1 MGAIKTT
8 ELSNGN
14 IGLEITYGGKE
25 APFGGVDTSAPP
37 AYIDPACFTNCDGFI
52 VVDNQLVAA
61 SLNPVAIPT
70 LWNGTVG
77 VILIGFGNFYT
88 PKYGT
93 LNYALGY
100 KASNVSGP
108 PTGVDYTFYMTA
120 WVPGNP
126 ATYWNDTLN
135 YTLFNSATPATK
147 ASVTV
152 DLQTITGG
160 GLGTGATVTIAAV
173 TSVGYE
179 GVYEGSYFYLDGIL
193 STVTI
198 SPGNGGT
205 NYVVGDTYWVVQ
217 GTDPAN
223 ITAQV
228 VVETVNPL
236 TGAILTVSI
245 VPDSYTATYTAASDS
260 TSNHAAITSN
270 VISTA
275 GWGYSLGTATLAF
288 AQPSDVVLQIEG
300 PGGSS
305 TYTVQSNGATPVTPT
320 LPGSGAII
328 GGMAYDSGGVFQE
341 TSGWSYTSIT
351 GTLAKIVVDNN
362 TSSSYPNIGG
372 VNYSVGQAYYL
383 DECYTAATASQV
395 NGADLNV
402 LEFISNPPVAVKQ
415 GTAKVLITAV
425 GAGGSITGV
434 QIIDSGLASDGFGC
448 LNTTNVPGST
458 VVGFQTNVYAL
469 LRPVPLN
476 TLTSSPVI
484 ILDAMAADINGLST
498 YPQDQNVT
506 ATVNISASSLTLT
519 AIIAGTIGNSIT
531 VQDLSVITG
540 SDASY
545 YYFSCRSLTYLTGG
559 SDGAGSGTVLSTVLP
574 NKASIAS
581 VGGTL
586 YIGNIG
592 PAIIKYGGPGAFAT
606 STTLQ
611 GVRVLRKFAGSLIG
625 LGLIPAPGT
634 VIASVDMI
642 FAWSATNDLDTWAPL
657 GLDGNVTGAGFAQL
671 ADIGDYLTGLIVTNA
686 TAFIIRSQGISYA
699 TATGNATSPF
709 NFDHIGLG
717 DEGEGAQV
725 TALLAQYDQSG
736 LYVGNSDVYQIAN
749 GITAVGAKIKTALF
763 NALSNNPF
771 RFFGNA
777 ACTVMINSETV
788 LFLLAVG
795 NVIYIY
801 NPSNATWQTIT
812 LAVLAADLYSLAL
825 GVFASS
831 NTTASSNLFNQC
843 SPIIVVELSPQVYQF
858 YELSEGVPN
867 ALSLSLPP
875 SVTFPS
881 EEVAFGRDIT
891 VDGIY
896 SAISAQVSENVA
908 MFYNLNGNVFSAQS
922 LTPTEFDSLS
932 ALPVGTQVFP
942 DSVTSS
948 GAVTEHSPQLQISI
962 AALPDT
968 GTALVRLTKQAIFG
982 SFDPRQR
989 PV

>member
-1 MGAIKTT
+1 MGAIEKT

-37 AYIDPACFTNCDGFI
+37 AYIDPRCFTNCDGFI

-61 SLNPVAIPT
+61 SLNPVQIPT
-70 LWNGTVG
+70 LWSGTAG

-88 PKYGT
+88 PRYGT

-100 KASNVSGP
+100 KASGVTGP

-126 ATYWNDTLN
+126 VTYWNDTLN
-135 YTLFNSATPATK
+135 YTLYNSATPAIA

-152 DLQTITGG
+152 DLQTIAGGG
-160 GLGTGATVTIAAV
+160 GLGAGATVAITAV
-173 TSVGYE
+173 TSIAGPAH
-179 GVYEGSYFYLDGIL
+179 GNFGFDLTGII
-193 STVTI
+193 SAITVT
-198 SPGNGGT
+198 GGT
-205 NYVVGDTYWVVQ
+205 NYKVGDTYWIVQ
-217 GTDPAN
+217 GTTPAN

-228 VVETVNPL
+228 IIETVNPL
-236 TGAILTVSI
+236 TGAILTVSL
-245 VPDSYTATYTAASDS
+245 VPNSYETTYINSSMATVPLYTAGYNYTVGA
-260 TSNHAAITSN
+260 
-270 VISTA
+270 
-275 GWGYSLGTATLAF
+275 ATLAF

-305 TYTVQSNGATPVTPT
+305 TYTVQSNGVTPVTPT
-320 LPGSGAII
+320 LPGSGA
-328 GGMAYDSGGVFQE
+328 VLK
-341 TSGWSYTSIT
+341 IT
-351 GTLAKIVVDNN
+351 GVYQNGAYIDIAPITGIRTWSNVTIADLNFIGFFNE
-362 TSSSYPNIGG
+362 PGG
-372 VNYSVGQAYYL
+372 VNYSVCQVYYVVSGGVDFPTQTVTIDPVNAL
-383 DECYTAATASQV
+383 DP
-395 NGADLNV
+395 NV
-402 LEFISNPPVAVKQ
+402 QIQ
-415 GTAKVLITAV
+415 ITSV
-425 GAGGSITGV
+425 GAGGTITGF
-434 QIIDSGLASDGFGC
+434 QIVNTGLDDSNINMNDYFDQRP
-448 LNTTNVPGST
+448 VI
-458 VVGFQTNVYAL
+458 VGD
-469 LRPVPLN
+469 PVPLN

-484 ILDAMAADINGLST
+484 ILNAMAADINGLST
-498 YPQDQNVT
+498 YPADQNVI
-506 ATVNISASSLTLT
+506 ATVNTGSSSLTLT
-519 AIIAGTIGNSIT
+519 DVIAGVTGNSIT
-531 VQDLSVITG
+531 VKDLSVLTG

-545 YYFSCRSLTYLTGG
+545 YYFSCRALTHLTGG
-559 SDGAGSGTVLSTVLP
+559 SEGTGSGTVLSTVLP

-581 VGGTL
+581 VVGIL

-592 PAIIKYGGPGAFAT
+592 PAIIKYGGPGLFVT

-642 FAWSATNDLDTWAPL
+642 FAWSATLNLDTWAPL
-657 GLDGNVTGAGFAQL
+657 GLDGYVTGAGFAQL

-709 NFDHIGLG
+709 NFNHIGLG

-736 LYVGNSDVYQIAN
+736 LYVGNSDVYQLAN
-749 GITAVGAKIKTALF
+749 GITAVGAKINKALF
-763 NALSNNPF
+763 NTLGENSF
-771 RFFGNA
+771 RLFGNA
-777 ACTVMINSETV
+777 ACAVMLTSETV
-788 LFLLAVG
+788 LFLLAIG

-812 LAVLAADLYSLAL
+812 LLVSAENLYSLAL

-831 NTTASSNLFNQC
+831 NTTASSSLFNQC
-843 SPIIVVELSPQVYQF
+843 SPIVAVERSPQVYQF
-858 YELSEGVPN
+858 YELSDGVPN
-867 ALSLSLPP
+867 GSSLSLPP

-881 EEVAFGRDIT
+881 EEVAFGRDVT
-891 VDGIY
+891 VDGMY
-896 SAISAQVSENVA
+896 SAINAQVSEDVVIS
-908 MFYNLNGNVFSAQS
+908 YNLNGNEFSFQL
-922 LTPTEFDSLS
+922 LTPAEFDSLS
-932 ALPVGTQVFP
+932 TLPVETQIFS
-942 DSVTSS
+942 DSTATS

-962 AALPDT
+962 AALPDM

-982 SFDPRQR
+982 SFDPKQR

>member
-37 AYIDPACFTNCDGFI
+37 AYIDPRCFTNCDGFI

-70 LWNGTVG
+70 LWSGTAG
-77 VILIGFGNFYT
+77 VTLIGFGNFYT

-100 KASNVSGP
+100 TASSVSGT
-108 PTGVDYTFYMTA
+108 PTGVDYIFYMTA

-135 YTLFNSATPATK
+135 YTLFNSLTPAIPASITMNLDTTSSATP
-147 ASVTV
+147 
-152 DLQTITGG
+152 
-160 GLGTGATVTIAAV
+160 GTGATVNITGITSFGAGGFSLTGIITSMTITGGINYTVGATYWVSQGSNVTAQIVV
-173 TSVGYE
+173 TSVSE
-179 GVYEGSYFYLDGIL
+179 I
-193 STVTI
+193 
-198 SPGNGGT
+198 
-205 NYVVGDTYWVVQ
+205 
-217 GTDPAN
+217 
-223 ITAQV
+223 
-228 VVETVNPL
+228 
-236 TGAILTVSI
+236 GAITGFTI
-245 VPDSYTATYTAASDS
+245 VPDAFTTTYVNSSLIPQTYSCAGWDYTIGSATLTYAQL
-260 TSNHAAITSN
+260 SN
-270 VISTA
+270 VVLEIA
-275 GWGYSLGTATLAF
+275 G
-288 AQPSDVVLQIEG
+288 PR
-300 PGGSS
+300 GSAK
-305 TYTVQSNGATPVTPT
+305 YTVENNGVTQITPT
-320 LPGSGAII
+320 YPGTGAVLVVEAIV
-328 GGMAYDSGGVFQE
+328 SGGRI
-341 TSGWSYTSIT
+341 YTPTTWDGFAT
-351 GTLAKIVVDNN
+351 GALYQIGIGV
-362 TSSSYPNIGG
+362 GG
-372 VNYSVGQAYYL
+372 VNYSVGQVFSIIQGPL
-383 DECYTAATASQV
+383 GLI
-395 NGADLNV
+395 NGALV
-402 LEFISNPPVAVKQ
+402 LVTS
-415 GTAKVLITAV
+415 V
-425 GAGGSITGV
+425 GAGGSLTGC
-434 QIIDSGLASDGFGC
+434 QLIATGTAASGYIPSIFDPPVASLA
-448 LNTTNVPGST
+448 P
-458 VVGFQTNVYAL
+458 Y
-469 LRPVPLN
+469 PVPTLVSGPEYILN
-476 TLTSSPVI
+476 
-484 ILDAMAADINGLST
+484 AMAADINGLST
-498 YPQDQNVT
+498 YPADPNVT

-519 AIIAGTIGNSIT
+519 AIIPGVIGNRIT
-531 VQDLSVITG
+531 VQDFSTITG
-540 SDASY
+540 PDLFY
-545 YYFSCRSLTYLTGG
+545 YYFPVWTATHLTGG
-559 SDGAGSGTVLSTVLP
+559 DDGTGSGTVLSTILP

-671 ADIGDYLTGLIVTNA
+671 TDIGDYLTGLIVTNA
-686 TAFIIRSQGISYA
+686 TAFIIRSQGVSYA
-699 TATGNATSPF
+699 TATGNAASPF
-709 NFDHIGLG
+709 NFSHIGLG

-736 LYVGNSDVYQIAN
+736 LYVGNSDVYQLAN
-749 GITAVGAKIKTALF
+749 GITAVGAKINKALF
-763 NALSNNPF
+763 NTLGENSF
-771 RFFGNA
+771 RLFGSA
-777 ACTVMINSETV
+777 ACAVMLTSETV
-788 LFLLAVG
+788 LFLLAIG

-812 LAVLAADLYSLAL
+812 LLVSAENLYSLAL
-825 GVFASS
+825 GVFASL

-843 SPIIVVELSPQVYQF
+843 SPVVAVELSPQVYQF

-881 EEVAFGRDIT
+881 EEIAFGRDIT

-908 MFYNLNGNVFSAQS
+908 MLYNLNGNVFSVQS

>member
-37 AYIDPACFTNCDGFI
+37 AYIDPTCFTNCDGFI

-61 SLNPVAIPT
+61 SLNPVQIPT
-70 LWNGTVG
+70 LWSGTAG

-100 KASNVSGP
+100 TASSVSGT

-126 ATYWNDTLN
+126 ATFWNDTLN

-147 ASVTV
+147 AS
-152 DLQTITGG
+152 LTINLETQGAG
-160 GLGTGATVTIAAV
+160 SPGTGATVNITEVSSLGTGASEPPGAASQFYLGGIVEAVTIA
-173 TSVGYE
+173 
-179 GVYEGSYFYLDGIL
+179 
-193 STVTI
+193 
-198 SPGNGGT
+198 GGT
-205 NYVVGDTYWVVQ
+205 GYAIGDTYWLVQ
-217 GTDPAN
+217 GSN
-223 ITAQV
+223 VTAQV
-228 VVETVNPL
+228 TITAVSGI
-236 TGAILTVSI
+236 GAITGFTI
-245 VPDSYTATYTAASDS
+245 VPNSYSVTYTNS
-260 TSNHAAITSN
+260 SN
-270 VISTA
+270 ISVTANTA
-275 GWGYSLGTATLAF
+275 GWGYSTGAATLTY
-288 AQPSDVVLQIEG
+288 SVESTVVLQIVG
-300 PGGSS
+300 PGGTA
-305 TYTVQSNGATPVTPT
+305 TYTVLSNGVAPVTPT
-320 LPGSGAII
+320 LPGSGAALFI
-328 GGMAYDSGGVFQE
+328 GALNDAGTIVPYYGGPKNA
-341 TSGWSYTSIT
+341 TGSIYSI
-351 GTLAKIVVDNN
+351 GVANN
-362 TSSSYPNIGG
+362 TSTAYPSVGG
-372 VNYSVGQAYYL
+372 VNYSVGDEYYL
-383 DECYTAATASQV
+383 DEALGYGVSNSPDPVTG
-395 NGADLNV
+395 GAPV
-402 LEFISNPPVAVKQ
+402 SNPPTILIQ

-425 GAGGSITGV
+425 GAGGAITEL
-434 QIIDSGLASDGFGC
+434 QLIDSGLPTDGYFF
-448 LNTTNVPGST
+448 NTTT
-458 VVGFQTNVYAL
+458 VSGICVLN
-469 LRPVPLN
+469 RPVPVS
-476 TLTSSPVI
+476 TVSSSPET
-484 ILDAMAADINGLST
+484 ILDDMAADINGLST
-498 YPQDQNVT
+498 YPPDQNVT

-531 VQDLSVITG
+531 AQDLSTITG
-540 SDASY
+540 PDLFY
-545 YYFSCRSLTYLTGG
+545 YYFPVRTATHLTGG
-559 SDGAGSGTVLSTVLP
+559 DDGTNSGTVLSTVLP

-592 PAIIKYGGPGAFAT
+592 PAIIKYGGPGLFVT

-611 GVRVLRKFAGSLIG
+611 GVRILKKFAGSLIG

-642 FAWSATNDLDTWAPL
+642 FAWSATDDLDTWAPL

-699 TATGNATSPF
+699 TATGNAASPF
-709 NFDHIGLG
+709 NFNHIGLG

-725 TALLAQYDQSG
+725 TALLSQYDQSG
-736 LYVGNSDVYQIAN
+736 LYVGNSDVYQVAN
-749 GITAVGAKIKTALF
+749 GISAVGAKIKTALF
-763 NALSNNPF
+763 NALNENSF
-771 RFFGNA
+771 KLFGNTSCA
-777 ACTVMINSETV
+777 VMTASETV
-788 LFLLAVG
+788 LFLLAIG

-801 NPSNATWQTIT
+801 NPSNATWQTVT
-812 LAVLAADLYSLAL
+812 LSTSAVNLYSLAL

-843 SPIIVVELSPQVYQF
+843 SPVVAIELSPQVYQF

-867 ALSLSLPP
+867 ALSLSLPS

-881 EEVAFGRDIT
+881 EEVSFGRDIT

-908 MFYNLNGNVFSAQS
+908 VTYSLNGNVFSTQS
-922 LTPTEFDSLS
+922 LTPSEFDSLS
-932 ALPVGTQVFP
+932 TLPVETQIFS
-942 DSVTSS
+942 DSTTSA
-948 GAVTEHSPQLQISI
+948 GAVTEHSPQLQISL

-968 GTALVRLTKQAIFG
+968 GTASVRLTKQAIFG
-982 SFDPRQR
+982 SFDPKQR

>member
-1 MGAIKTT
+1 MGAIEKT

-37 AYIDPACFTNCDGFI
+37 AYIDPRCFTNCDGFI

-61 SLNPVAIPT
+61 SLNPVQIPT
-70 LWNGTVG
+70 LWSGTAG

-88 PKYGT
+88 PRYGT

-100 KASNVSGP
+100 KASGVTRP

-126 ATYWNDTLN
+126 VTYWNDTLN
-135 YTLFNSATPATK
+135 YTLYNSATPAIA

-152 DLQTITGG
+152 DLQTIAGGG
-160 GLGTGATVTIAAV
+160 GLGAGATVAITAV
-173 TSVGYE
+173 TSIAGPAH
-179 GVYEGSYFYLDGIL
+179 GNFGFDLTGII
-193 STVTI
+193 SAITVT
-198 SPGNGGT
+198 GGT
-205 NYVVGDTYWVVQ
+205 NYKVGDTYWIVQ
-217 GTDPAN
+217 GTTPAN

-228 VVETVNPL
+228 IIETVNPL
-236 TGAILTVSI
+236 TGAILTVSL
-245 VPDSYTATYTAASDS
+245 VPNSYETTYINSSNATVPLYTAGYNYTVGA
-260 TSNHAAITSN
+260 
-270 VISTA
+270 
-275 GWGYSLGTATLAF
+275 ATLAF

-305 TYTVQSNGATPVTPT
+305 TYTVQSNGVTPVTPT
-320 LPGSGAII
+320 LPGSGA
-328 GGMAYDSGGVFQE
+328 VLR
-341 TSGWSYTSIT
+341 IT
-351 GTLAKIVVDNN
+351 GVYQNGAYIDIDSQTGNRTWSNVTIADLNFIRALDE
-362 TSSSYPNIGG
+362 PGG
-372 VNYSVGQAYYL
+372 VNYSVGQVYYVVSGGVDFITQTVTIDPVNAL
-383 DECYTAATASQV
+383 DP
-395 NGADLNV
+395 NV
-402 LEFISNPPVAVKQ
+402 QIQ
-415 GTAKVLITAV
+415 ITSV
-425 GAGGSITGV
+425 GAGGTITGF
-434 QIIDSGLASDGFGC
+434 QIVNTGLDDSNINMNDYFDQRP
-448 LNTTNVPGST
+448 VI
-458 VVGFQTNVYAL
+458 VGD
-469 LRPVPLN
+469 PVPLN

-484 ILDAMAADINGLST
+484 ILNAMAADINGLST
-498 YPQDQNVT
+498 YPADQNVI
-506 ATVNISASSLTLT
+506 ATVNTGSSSLTLT
-519 AIIAGTIGNSIT
+519 AVIAGVTGNSIT
-531 VQDLSVITG
+531 VQDLSVLTG

-545 YYFSCRSLTYLTGG
+545 YYFSCRALTHLTGG
-559 SDGAGSGTVLSTVLP
+559 SDGTGSGTVLSTVLP

-581 VGGTL
+581 VGGIL

-592 PAIIKYGGPGAFAT
+592 PAIIKYGGPGLFVT

-642 FAWSATNDLDTWAPL
+642 FAWSATLNLDTWAPL
-657 GLDGNVTGAGFAQL
+657 GLDGYVTGAGFAQL

-709 NFDHIGLG
+709 NFNHIGLG

-736 LYVGNSDVYQIAN
+736 LYVGNSDVYQLAN
-749 GITAVGAKIKTALF
+749 GITAVGAKINKALF
-763 NALSNNPF
+763 NTLGENSF
-771 RFFGNA
+771 RLFGNA
-777 ACTVMINSETV
+777 ACAVMLTSETV
-788 LFLLAVG
+788 LFLLAIG

-812 LAVLAADLYSLAL
+812 LLVSAENLYSLAL

-843 SPIIVVELSPQVYQF
+843 SPIVAVERSPQVYQF

-867 ALSLSLPP
+867 GSSLSLPP

-881 EEVAFGRDIT
+881 EEVAFGRDVT
-891 VDGIY
+891 VDGMY
-896 SAISAQVSENVA
+896 SAINAQVSEDVVIS
-908 MFYNLNGNVFSAQS
+908 YNLNGNEFSFQL
-922 LTPTEFDSLS
+922 LTPAEFDSLS
-932 ALPVGTQVFP
+932 TLPVETQIFS
-942 DSVTSS
+942 DSTATS

-962 AALPDT
+962 AALPDM

-982 SFDPRQR
+982 SFDPKQR

>member
-37 AYIDPACFTNCDGFI
+37 AYIDPRCFTNCDGFI

-61 SLNPVAIPT
+61 SLNPVQIPT
-70 LWNGTVG
+70 LWSGTAG

-88 PKYGT
+88 PRYGT

-100 KASNVSGP
+100 KASGVTRP

-126 ATYWNDTLN
+126 VTYWNDTLN
-135 YTLFNSATPATK
+135 YTLYNSATPAIA

-152 DLQTITGG
+152 DLQTIAGGG
-160 GLGTGATVTIAAV
+160 GLGAGATVAITAV
-173 TSVGYE
+173 TSIAGPAH
-179 GVYEGSYFYLDGIL
+179 GNFGFDLTGII
-193 STVTI
+193 SAITVT
-198 SPGNGGT
+198 GGT
-205 NYVVGDTYWVVQ
+205 NYKVGDTYWIVQ
-217 GTDPAN
+217 GTTPAN

-228 VVETVNPL
+228 IIETVNPL
-236 TGAILTVSI
+236 TGAILTVSL
-245 VPDSYTATYTAASDS
+245 VPNSYETTYINSSKATVPLYTAGYNYTVGA
-260 TSNHAAITSN
+260 
-270 VISTA
+270 
-275 GWGYSLGTATLAF
+275 ATLAF

-305 TYTVQSNGATPVTPT
+305 TYTVQSNGVTPVTPT
-320 LPGSGAII
+320 LPGSGA
-328 GGMAYDSGGVFQE
+328 VLK
-341 TSGWSYTSIT
+341 IT
-351 GTLAKIVVDNN
+351 GVYQNGAYIDIAPITGIRTWSNVTIADLNFIGFFNE
-362 TSSSYPNIGG
+362 PGG
-372 VNYSVGQAYYL
+372 VNYSVGQVYYVVSGGVDFPTQTVTIDPVNAL
-383 DECYTAATASQV
+383 DP
-395 NGADLNV
+395 NV
-402 LEFISNPPVAVKQ
+402 QIQ
-415 GTAKVLITAV
+415 ITSV
-425 GAGGSITGV
+425 GAGGTITGF
-434 QIIDSGLASDGFGC
+434 QIVNTGLDDSNI
-448 LNTTNVPGST
+448 NTNNYFDQRPVI
-458 VVGFQTNVYAL
+458 VGD
-469 LRPVPLN
+469 PVPLN

-484 ILDAMAADINGLST
+484 ILNAMAADINGLST
-498 YPQDQNVT
+498 YPADQNVI
-506 ATVNISASSLTLT
+506 ATVNTGSSSLTLT
-519 AIIAGTIGNSIT
+519 AVIAGVTGNSIT
-531 VQDLSVITG
+531 VQDLSVLTG

-545 YYFSCRSLTYLTGG
+545 YYFSCRALTHLTGG
-559 SDGAGSGTVLSTVLP
+559 SDGTGSGTVLSTVLP

-581 VGGTL
+581 VGGIL

-592 PAIIKYGGPGAFAT
+592 PAIIKYGGPGLFVT

-642 FAWSATNDLDTWAPL
+642 FAWSATLNLDTWAPL
-657 GLDGNVTGAGFAQL
+657 GLDGYVTGAGFAQL

-709 NFDHIGLG
+709 NFNHIGLG

-736 LYVGNSDVYQIAN
+736 LYVGNSDVYQLAN
-749 GITAVGAKIKTALF
+749 GITAVGAKINKALF
-763 NALSNNPF
+763 NTLGENSF
-771 RFFGNA
+771 RLFGNA
-777 ACTVMINSETV
+777 ACAVMLTSETV
-788 LFLLAVG
+788 LFLLAIG

-812 LAVLAADLYSLAL
+812 LLVSAENLYSLAL

-843 SPIIVVELSPQVYQF
+843 SPIVAVERSPQVYQF

-867 ALSLSLPP
+867 GSSLSLPP

-881 EEVAFGRDIT
+881 EEVAFGRDVT
-891 VDGIY
+891 VDGMY
-896 SAISAQVSENVA
+896 SAINAQVSEDVVIS
-908 MFYNLNGNVFSAQS
+908 YNLNGNEFSFQL
-922 LTPTEFDSLS
+922 LTPAEFDSLS
-932 ALPVGTQVFP
+932 TLPVETQIFS
-942 DSVTSS
+942 DSTATS

-962 AALPDT
+962 AALPDM

-982 SFDPRQR
+982 SFDPKQR